1 MFEIQKKKIEKIM
14 DDNHISTDKF
24 EGNEEI
30 NATSINE
37 KITENIEKPVENE
50 NIDPISMVYWVSDP
64 SSYVSYHT
72 RRSTTSLF
80 VSLYSMECSVGKHK
94 STNWYKWKDKRT
106 CVFVPITVKYL
117 C

>member
-1 MFEIQKKKIEKIM
+1 M

-50 NIDPISMVYWVSDP
+50 NIDPISMVY
-64 SSYVSYHT
+64 
-72 RRSTTSLF
+72 
-80 VSLYSMECSVGKHK
+80 
-94 STNWYKWKDKRT
+94 
-106 CVFVPITVKYL
+106 
-117 C
+117 